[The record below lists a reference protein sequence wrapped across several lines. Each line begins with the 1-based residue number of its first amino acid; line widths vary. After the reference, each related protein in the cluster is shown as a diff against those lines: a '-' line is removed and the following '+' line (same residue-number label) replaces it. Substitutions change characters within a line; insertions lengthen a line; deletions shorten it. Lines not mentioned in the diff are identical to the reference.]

1 MTENN
6 EKYPV
11 LEESL
16 HNTDTVDSN
25 NNFVALKLHRFLITN
40 DHGELLNLIDKTS
53 SVSLAEALNLLS
65 SDETVLF
72 FSTVL
77 DQQVL
82 GEVFS
87 YIRVELKEKIIRNIS
102 KKKVAGFL
110 QFVQNDDLA
119 DFVEDLPKSLRVLTL
134 SYLPAKRRQIIE
146 NLAKFSDDTI
156 GSIMTTEYLAV
167 LPMVKVKDIF
177 SKIKHIGDTLE
188 TVRHIFIVDSNNKL
202 IGIEALEDMMFVD
215 EETEIKDIMSKDF
228 AYISPIADKE
238 EAIPICK
245 KYDLPVLPVLSK
257 NGEML
262 GIITFDDVMD
272 VVEEEN
278 TEDVYKQAGIAPA
291 ETPYLETKA
300 FKMARSYVVWLI
312 ILLIINTFSG
322 MIISR
327 FEAALLTLPI
337 LTCFIPALNDSCGDA
352 GDQTSS
358 MVIRALAT
366 GEIKNKDY
374 LKVAL
379 KELLAGFITAII
391 IAIFNFGWVMLE
403 MNTNLIN
410 TDNAF
415 TPEFIQQAGGI
426 YNAQMIIAA
435 VVSLAFLF
443 GITCAKLLASILPII
458 AKACH
463 LDPAVM
469 SGPLI
474 ASVMDILTLLVY
486 FAVALVLIDSIMPGE
501 LVVSYL
507 SML

>member
-6 EKYPV
+6 EKITA

-16 HNTDTVDSN
+16 PNTDTVDS

-40 DHGELLNLIDKTS
+40 DHGELLNLVDKTS
-53 SVSLAEALNLLS
+53 AVSLAEALNSLS
-65 SDETVLF
+65 SDEAVLF
-72 FSTVL
+72 FSTIS
-77 DQQVL
+77 DPQVL

-87 YIRVELKEKIIRNIS
+87 YVRVELKEKLILNIT
-102 KKKVAGFL
+102 KKKVMSFL
-110 QFVQNDDLA
+110 PFIQNDDLA
-119 DFVEDLPKSLRVLTL
+119 DLVEDLPKSLRSLTL
-134 SYLPAKRRQIIE
+134 SYLPPKRRQIIE

-167 LPMVKVKDIF
+167 LPTTKVKDVF
-177 SKIKHIGDTLE
+177 LKIKQIGNTLE

-215 EETEIKDIMSKDF
+215 EEIEIKDIMSKDF

-300 FKMARSYVVWLI
+300 FKMARSYVIWLI

-474 ASVMDILTLLVY
+474 ASMMDILTLLVY